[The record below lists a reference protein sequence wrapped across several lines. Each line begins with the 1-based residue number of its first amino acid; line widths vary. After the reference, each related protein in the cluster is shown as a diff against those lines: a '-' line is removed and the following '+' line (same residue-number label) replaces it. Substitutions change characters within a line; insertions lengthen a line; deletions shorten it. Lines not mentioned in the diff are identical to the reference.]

1 MQKTCRWASPKRQL
15 LQCFVILSA
24 ALCAERWLTT
34 HEYNKLP
41 RLQRRPLALEA
52 ESQQLAHHAW
62 RYFEV
67 NRLPNGLV
75 SSAEKFPATTMWD
88 VASQLAGMTAAREL
102 GFLSA
107 TEFDLWLGQALSTL
121 GKLPLYRNELP
132 NKAYNAITL
141 EPISYGKLDQRH
153 EIGFS
158 ALDLGRLAL
167 WLDFIAVR
175 YPHHADAS
183 RAVTARWRTQRLVH
197 RGYLMGV
204 DTRSGRE
211 RWLQEG
217 RLGYEQYAA
226 YGFSKL
232 GIVAKNA
239 QNSYLH
245 YRPVGVM
252 GIPVASD
259 NRTTHPNYVTSEP
272 YVLDGIETGFRALPV
287 QFAQRLLQVQQR
299 RYRATGEFSAWSEDN
314 LDRWP
319 WFVYNCTVSG
329 VSAWQ
334 TIVPSRQNN
343 PNFAGGRKKKRPFHD
358 TDVRVS
364 STKTAVSWYSLFPN
378 PYTRQ
383 NYQNLRWLADPDKGV
398 FGGVYEET
406 QEINRSLT
414 LNTNSQILEA
424 LFYRTIGMSLEDWV
438 HRHSS
443 PSQTLALCA
452 TESATRFQRKC
463 SR

>member
-1 MQKTCRWASPKRQL
+1 MEKIRGWAKSRQQL
-15 LQCFVILSA
+15 LQCLVILGIA
-24 ALCAERWLTT
+24 VGTERWLNW
-34 HEYNKLP
+34 HEYNQLP
-41 RLQRRPLALEA
+41 IVQARPVALEP
-52 ESQQLAHHAW
+52 ESHQLARQAW

-102 GFLSA
+102 GLLA
-107 TEFDLWLGQALSTL
+107 PPEFDRWLEKTL
-121 GKLPLYRNELP
+121 ISLKELPLYQNELP
-132 NKAYNAITL
+132 NKAYNAVTL
-141 EPISYGKLDQRH
+141 QPVSYGKLDQHH

-167 WLDFIAVR
+167 WLNLIATR
-175 YPHHADAS
+175 YPQHATAS
-183 RAVTARWRTQRLVH
+183 RAVTARWRTGRLVH
-197 RGYLMGV
+197 NGYMMGV

-226 YGFSKL
+226 YGLAKL
-232 GIVAKNA
+232 GIEAKNA
-239 QNSYLH
+239 RNPYLH
-245 YRPVGVM
+245 HQSVMIMGVP
-252 GIPVASD
+252 IAND
-259 NRTTHPNYVTSEP
+259 NRMTHPSYVTSEP
-272 YVLDGIETGFRALPV
+272 YILDGLETGYRALPI
-287 QFAQRLLQVQQR
+287 QFAQRLVQVQYR

-314 LDRWP
+314 LDKWP
-319 WFVYNCTVSG
+319 WFVYNCVVSG
-329 VSAWQ
+329 SSVWQ

-343 PNFAGGRKKKRPFHD
+343 PSFAGSGKKKSRFHD

-378 PYTRQ
+378 AYTRQ
-383 NYQNLRWLADPDKGV
+383 NYQSLRWLADPDRGV

-424 LFYRTIGMSLEDWV
+424 LFYRTIGMPIEDWA
-438 HRHSS
+438 HRRG
-443 PSQTLALCA
+443 
-452 TESATRFQRKC
+452 SA
-463 SR
+463 S